1 MEIECSLMNIKE
13 SQKTIVREKI
23 ATKIATK
30 QKNQKP
36 TLEQEY
42 KRLQQS
48 IRNNEVNKIESSNR

>member
-1 MEIECSLMNIKE
+1 MNIKE
-13 SQKTIVREKI
+13 SQKTIVRE
-23 ATKIATK
+23 KIATK

>member
-13 SQKTIVREKI
+13 SQKTIVRE
-23 ATKIATK
+23 KIATK